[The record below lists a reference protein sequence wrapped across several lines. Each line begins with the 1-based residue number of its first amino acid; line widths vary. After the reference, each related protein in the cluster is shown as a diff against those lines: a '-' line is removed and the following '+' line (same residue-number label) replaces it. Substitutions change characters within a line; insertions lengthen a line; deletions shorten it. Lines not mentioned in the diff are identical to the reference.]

1 MALSAECER
10 AGFTCTR
17 RQMRFEVI
25 WISNWMC
32 ALIVTHTHTHTG
44 THGHTLSTHMGSG
57 TLLAAEWRVTF
68 ANWQHLTWMLTHAQ
82 HQLSIWPWP
91 AAGAAAAAAAE
102 NRWPIEAPTSRQ
114 FPHFPAH
121 TSMGTCAALRCVIEI
136 RPSSKSV
143 WVHSSIHSLSHTHTH
158 SYSDTLAR
166 DVELAFA
173 AAAAALET
181 QITITWNAFQSA
193 AESVAYSSAPTARQL
208 SPQPFYFFSHIP
220 HMPVCLR
227 KVTGK
232 CFCLS
237 SA

>member
-1 MALSAECER
+1 MR
-10 AGFTCTR
+10 TCRLHLHAQTNA
-17 RQMRFEVI
+17 I
-25 WISNWMC
+25 WSNLNIQLNVC
-32 ALIVTHTHTHTG
+32 TYRHAHTHTRAHTG
-44 THGHTLSTHMGSG
+44 THMGSG

-91 AAGAAAAAAAE
+91 AAGAVAAAAAAE

-208 SPQPFYFFSHIP
+208 SPQPFFFALTFHTCRFACEKLLGN
-220 HMPVCLR
+220 VF
-227 KVTGK
+227 V
-232 CFCLS
+232 
-237 SA
+237 

>member
-1 MALSAECER
+1 MR
-10 AGFTCTR
+10 TCRLHLHAQTNA
-17 RQMRFEVI
+17 I
-25 WISNWMC
+25 WSNLNIQLNVC
-32 ALIVTHTHTHTG
+32 TYRHAHTHTRAHTG
-44 THGHTLSTHMGSG
+44 THMGSG

-91 AAGAAAAAAAE
+91 AAGAGAAAAAAAAAE

-121 TSMGTCAALRCVIEI
+121 TSMGTCAALRCAALLKFVQAAKVFECIQAFT
-136 RPSSKSV
+136 
-143 WVHSSIHSLSHTHTH
+143 HSLSHTH

-208 SPQPFYFFSHIP
+208 SPQPFFFALTFHTCRFACEKLLGN
-220 HMPVCLR
+220 VF
-227 KVTGK
+227 V
-232 CFCLS
+232 
-237 SA
+237 